1 MKFLC
6 ILFNK
11 YILHGR
17 VFVFLFHFMVNK
29 IILNPYIMIAC
40 SCNAYPLTPQF
51 YIIQLR
57 FIGVYIIL
65 YQNLSSAIIVF
76 TPVKNSIL
84 LYRRVIV
91 MRNCCI

>member
-6 ILFNK
+6 IFFNK

-40 SCNAYPLTPQF
+40 RCNVNPLTPLF
-51 YIIQLR
+51 YIAQLR

-65 YQNLSSAIIVF
+65 FQNFSSE
-76 TPVKNSIL
+76 N
-84 LYRRVIV
+84 YRFHS
-91 MRNCCI
+91 CEK